1 MSKLKQWLDKFDQK
15 YESIVDAVLV
25 VTEILF
31 IIYGILYL
39 TLWSK

>member
-15 YESIVDAVLV
+15 YEHIVDAVLV